1 MSHSTT
7 KMLMDECKKFCR
19 VKKLVGMEPE
29 LYKLAARSYYAM
41 PKNKRHLWSLKQID
55 VQGI

>member
-1 MSHSTT
+1 
-7 KMLMDECKKFCR
+7 MDECKKFCR